1 MSDDAK
7 ARLMKALELAE
18 QIMNAKTESEIAD
31 KFKQG
36 MDLVKDANHDEDEQL
51 EGGEEKKKKKT
62 G

>member
-18 QIMNAKTESEIAD
+18 QIMNAKKDSEIAD

-36 MDLVKDANHDEDEQL
+36 MDLVNDANHDEDEQP
-51 EGGEEKKKKKT
+51 EGGED